1 MSELIQGF
9 HFEEYTDTLLRE
21 LSTGNRKKAF
31 LIMAFALKPRLL
43 LLDESVNGLDFQS
56 TEYLYRQISGYKK
69 HGTVLFSSHILESI
83 TLTFDR
89 VFVLENGRHLN
100 VGRSIPRISGRRC
113 MMKMTGKAFAKKLFG
128 AKYERLPRTLFMD
141 VIVFWGLYIA
151 GFQVQ
156 IASFIRVL
164 MISTFTAGV
173 MWQVLSSRDN
183 AVELTAMLMLPY
195 RRREFVFSYVGV
207 LGAYTVLTKTGLLF
221 AVLMAVSTWKPV
233 ELLAMLLCM
242 IHAVLMAA
250 AVYPMRK
257 YWYVGGL
264 WTVVIVSAILCMTIP
279 DTGMLSLDSIVF
291 GNEILVDLL
300 LLVNSLFAVLILWR
314 ADGYDF
320 YQKESRKSHGKAY
333 HVVRQGKRATLWRYF
348 FRYLSCYKNYL
359 LNIAVMW
366 CVALVLPC
374 FFREMTSLSVIPV
387 GFAILSF
394 NTPICILLSCDP
406 DLEQAVRF
414 LPGQKRR
421 FCIPYCLFIFL
432 CNMAA
437 DVIFLY
443 SWQIQNSS
451 VTVQITA
458 GVVFF
463 ALQSNGFIPYGT
475 GRSKAT
481 CGTIRGNMWFRW

>member
-1 MSELIQGF
+1 
-9 HFEEYTDTLLRE
+9 
-21 LSTGNRKKAF
+21 
-31 LIMAFALKPRLL
+31 
-43 LLDESVNGLDFQS
+43 
-56 TEYLYRQISGYKK
+56 
-69 HGTVLFSSHILESI
+69 
-83 TLTFDR
+83 
-89 VFVLENGRHLN
+89 
-100 VGRSIPRISGRRC
+100 
-113 MMKMTGKAFAKKLFG
+113 MKMTGKAFAKKLFG
-128 AKYERLPRTLFMD
+128 AKYERMPRTLFMD

-173 MWQVLSSRDN
+173 MWQALSSKDN
-183 AVELTAMLMLPY
+183 AVELMAMLMLPN

-221 AVLMAVSTWKPV
+221 AVLMAVSAWKPI
-233 ELLAMLLCM
+233 ELVAIILCM

-250 AVYPMRK
+250 AVYSVRK
-257 YWYVGGL
+257 YWYVDGL
-264 WTVVIVSAILCMTIP
+264 WAAVIVSAILFLGSRTW
-279 DTGMLSLDSIVF
+279 F
-291 GNEILVDLL
+291 YLL
-300 LLVNSLFAVLILWR
+300 LLVNGLFAVLILWR

-333 HVVRQGKRATLWRYF
+333 HVVRQGKRATLWQYF
-348 FRYLSCYKNYL
+348 FRYLSCHKNYL

-374 FFREMTSLSVIPV
+374 FFREMTGLSVIPV
-387 GFAILSF
+387 GFAILCF
-394 NTPICILLSCDP
+394 NTPICILISCDP

-437 DVIFLY
+437 DVIFLC
-443 SWQIQNSS
+443 SWRIQNGS
-451 VTVQITA
+451 VTVQMTA
-458 GVVFF
+458 GAVFF
-463 ALQSNGFIPYGT
+463 ALQSAVLSVLLEWFYPIRDWKIESDLWHHPRKYAVPVVMLLLAGAVLACPVLLYALLVLLVIEIVVLLFIL
-475 GRSKAT
+475 
-481 CGTIRGNMWFRW
+481 